1 VCLGILLFFWCF
13 FFWGSVWVLLLDG
26 YGIYQIMSTSVAIA
40 QGYEYHIKYSSK
52 KNGTQEKIRI
62 KYLHKL
68 KNVKNVKNDQCIHLL
83 K

>member
-1 VCLGILLFFWCF
+1 
-13 FFWGSVWVLLLDG
+13 
-26 YGIYQIMSTSVAIA
+26 MSTSVAIA

-83 K
+83 KWTKQMLIHLSDISKISGRLFQSMSLNGS